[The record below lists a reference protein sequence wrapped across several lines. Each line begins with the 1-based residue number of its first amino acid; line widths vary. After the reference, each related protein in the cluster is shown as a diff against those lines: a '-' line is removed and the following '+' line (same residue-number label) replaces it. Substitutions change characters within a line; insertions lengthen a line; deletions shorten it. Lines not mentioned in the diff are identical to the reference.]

1 MKTIELTD
9 HAARIAS
16 LEEKAGIITVNLEWG
31 GPNDRT
37 VNDFDLA
44 QLGDVTACGG
54 NNSTG
59 WVVLYGR
66 CLVAEG
72 DTIPLLP
79 PPLFTVSV
87 TDNHGD
93 DWVPLASTHETE
105 EEASD
110 KFDEI
115 VQLLRRDFARG
126 ATNGASR
133 VQVTLCECERLE
145 GDTAGTGHS
154 LRSEEI
160 TK

>member
-9 HAARIAS
+9 RAARIVS
-16 LEEKAGIITVNLEWG
+16 LEEKAGIITVDLEWC
-31 GPNDRT
+31 GPNDRA
-37 VNDFDLA
+37 VYDFDLSK
-44 QLGDVTACGG
+44 LGEVTSSGG
-54 NNSTG
+54 NSRTG
-59 WVVLYGR
+59 WAVLYGP
-66 CLVAEG
+66 CLLQVG

-115 VQLLRRDFARG
+115 VQLLRRDFAHG

-133 VQVTLCECERLE
+133 VQVALCECERLE
-145 GDTAGTGHS
+145 GDTAGSGHS